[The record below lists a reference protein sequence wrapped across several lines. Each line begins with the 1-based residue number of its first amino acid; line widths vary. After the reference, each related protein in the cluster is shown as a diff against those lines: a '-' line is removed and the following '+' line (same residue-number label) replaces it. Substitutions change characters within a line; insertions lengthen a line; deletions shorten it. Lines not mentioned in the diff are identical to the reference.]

1 MANERRAAKEA
12 YLAALKLQVTAD
24 KLSSR
29 TDNLQ
34 PNYNGVRA
42 PVQAS
47 ERDRILDERHS
58 EFLRK
63 QDRTLHRAAEEPYQP
78 VDEQYRNQID
88 ISYRNGA
95 NIKSHQGI
103 DSNVGWESRKP
114 QQDFDPG
121 AWKREGYPSEYT
133 YAQSSGA
140 LNIPSSKDKNT
151 HEYSYDRLSE
161 SANRRDYTDQ
171 GMDYEGPAGGS
182 YSAPAAQVREQAQG
196 LSYSSHRDYAPQQQK
211 GTELPANDNL
221 LYKQVRGGIS
231 AIGNDN
237 DKDRDKLAKKAKQAE
252 YAQYLE
258 SQVQAREQR
267 DNAGKRGQYTKSSV
281 NGPSYEGLGLQNMG
295 IVSEDKSAKRSK
307 QAEYARDL
315 QRQQQQQQQ
324 QRVHQDEP
332 HRSQRSDRQQQ
343 QQEREEQ
350 QYDDRRLSH
359 NDYQQQTQSEKNR
372 NMYGNGNGMRVEQRR
387 NASPQKERA
396 RNSQYDD
403 YSCSNDGSQH
413 HDDPK
418 YTEDQGARM
427 VPNPVPYS
435 VPSALGPKKEEIAA
449 KRAKQLEYAQSLS
462 DQQQFKQRGYNE
474 HGAHSSDSHYHSSS
488 TATSSSS
495 STAPG
500 GYASSSNQNNR
511 SVDEVT
517 EKQLKRAKQAEY
529 AQALQ
534 RQQLM
539 QHSAASSTGVGLG
552 GGRGPHSPGKK
563 SHYSRERRRD
573 PRETEGGPIRL
584 SGQNG
589 SGGLED
595 GWVIGPL
602 GQPVR
607 RTLEVGHRGVQ
618 KVFNQTKK
626 EYQIDSPSYSGGWGE
641 GEGRARGGSEGYYP
655 EGGNDRESYSH
666 DSPSSFSPD
675 QRYKE
680 GQGSGQGHGKEQ
692 GEGHGRG
699 QRRGLGLPQGQ
710 GSGSERE
717 RGYERSASTDNNS
730 YDSQDYRQ
738 ADDEVNTY
746 PADNGYG
753 YGYGGAGAGGADSSG
768 RRDKGNFKAHNIE
781 PRTALNADVLD
792 ERKVKAKN
800 MQAEQARALQI
811 QMRENATR
819 LASEKEK
826 RGKEELLELTRLEV
840 ERVAMVNAFEREQQE
855 GRKKADDENKKAL
868 LHQAGEK
875 KRAKEAEELEELER
889 NGREDRRVREEQESV
904 RRREIAELH
913 RERNPSR
920 GQGVGME
927 GLGSGPK
934 GSRASLFKR
943 SPSSSPSSSPSKP
956 LDAPSGYPKSRGR
969 DREKDREGSREREW
983 QAPRHQGAVSFPS
996 SSSSPSKSTTH
1007 SHGDG
1012 NRNGLRDKNRE
1023 GGVSEMEKSMRGISM
1038 KEMHTDRDRDRDRD
1052 REGNHI
1058 DDELY
1063 SSGGGHSARSGSHG
1077 QGSRS
1082 DLQRGDSYGD
1092 VSMGYQRER
1101 DKEKER
1107 ERMRERERV
1116 GLGGAGGTNEGR
1128 CPSQSTPLNTFAL
1141 SETKYTSRSCISL
1154 CLPSHLSV
1162 LHLLPLIYCAI
1173 SPLPLPLLLKALSD
1187 PTRPLCGTMRCQW

>member
-1 MANERRAAKEA
+1 
-12 YLAALKLQVTAD
+12 
-24 KLSSR
+24 
-29 TDNLQ
+29 
-34 PNYNGVRA
+34 
-42 PVQAS
+42 
-47 ERDRILDERHS
+47 
-58 EFLRK
+58 
-63 QDRTLHRAAEEPYQP
+63 
-78 VDEQYRNQID
+78 
-88 ISYRNGA
+88 
-95 NIKSHQGI
+95 
-103 DSNVGWESRKP
+103 
-114 QQDFDPG
+114 
-121 AWKREGYPSEYT
+121 
-133 YAQSSGA
+133 
-140 LNIPSSKDKNT
+140 
-151 HEYSYDRLSE
+151 
-161 SANRRDYTDQ
+161 
-171 GMDYEGPAGGS
+171 
-182 YSAPAAQVREQAQG
+182 
-196 LSYSSHRDYAPQQQK
+196 
-211 GTELPANDNL
+211 
-221 LYKQVRGGIS
+221 
-231 AIGNDN
+231 
-237 DKDRDKLAKKAKQAE
+237 
-252 YAQYLE
+252 
-258 SQVQAREQR
+258 
-267 DNAGKRGQYTKSSV
+267 
-281 NGPSYEGLGLQNMG
+281 
-295 IVSEDKSAKRSK
+295 
-307 QAEYARDL
+307 
-315 QRQQQQQQQ
+315 
-324 QRVHQDEP
+324 
-332 HRSQRSDRQQQ
+332 
-343 QQEREEQ
+343 
-350 QYDDRRLSH
+350 
-359 NDYQQQTQSEKNR
+359 
-372 NMYGNGNGMRVEQRR
+372 MRVEERR

-403 YSCSNDGSQH
+403 YSCSNDGSQR

-418 YTEDQGARM
+418 YNEDQGARM
-427 VPNPVPYS
+427 LPNPVPYS
-435 VPSALGPKKEEIAA
+435 VPSALDPKKEEIAA

-462 DQQQFKQRGYNE
+462 DQQQFKQRGHNE
-474 HGAHSSDSHYHSSS
+474 HGAHSSDSYYHSSS

-552 GGRGPHSPGKK
+552 GGRGPHSPGTK
-563 SHYSRERRRD
+563 SHDSRDRRRD

-626 EYQIDSPSYSGGWGE
+626 EHQINSPTYSGGWGE
-641 GEGRARGGSEGYYP
+641 GEGRDRGGSEGYYP
-655 EGGNDRESYSH
+655 EGGNDRGSYSH

-692 GEGHGRG
+692 GEGQGRG
-699 QRRGLGLPQGQ
+699 RLGLPQGQ

-730 YDSQDYRQ
+730 YDSHDYRQ

-753 YGYGGAGAGGADSSG
+753 YGGAGAGADSSG
-768 RRDKGNFKAHNIE
+768 QRDKGNFKARNIE
-781 PRTALNADVLD
+781 PRTALDADVLD

-811 QMRENATR
+811 QMREKATR

-826 RGKEELLELTRLEV
+826 RGKEELLELTRLEA
-840 ERVAMVNAFEREQQE
+840 ERVAMVSAFEREQQE

-868 LHQAGEK
+868 LHQSGEK
-875 KRAKEAEELEELER
+875 KRAKEAEELKEVER
-889 NGREDRRVREEQESV
+889 NEREDRRVREEQESV

-913 RERNPSR
+913 RERNPSS

-934 GSRASLFKR
+934 GSRASLFKQ
-943 SPSSSPSSSPSKP
+943 SPSSSPSSPSSSPSKP
-956 LDAPSGYPKSRGR
+956 LGAPSGYPKSRGR

-983 QAPRHQGAVSFPS
+983 QAPRHQGAVSSPS

-1007 SHGDG
+1007 GNGDG
-1012 NRNGLRDKNRE
+1012 NRNGLRDRNRE
-1023 GGVSEMEKSMRGISM
+1023 GGVSEMEKSMRGISV
-1038 KEMHTDRDRDRDRD
+1038 KEMHTDRDRNRDRD

-1128 CPSQSTPLNTFAL
+1128 CPSHSTPLTRLHSLKQNILVLVAVASLFAFHL
-1141 SETKYTSRSCISL
+1141 ISL
-1154 CLPSHLSV
+1154 LFIFFH
-1162 LHLLPLIYCAI
+1162 
-1173 SPLPLPLLLKALSD
+1173 
-1187 PTRPLCGTMRCQW
+1187 